1 MKCQTMTRGSAFIIG
16 LILAVILLVG
26 YSYFRYGNFI
36 QGFYDFVSLFQQY
49 SIQAGIIFIIGLVLG
64 YLEGKAY

>member
-1 MKCQTMTRGSAFIIG
+1 MTRGSAFIIG